1 MNKEQYKAYEN
12 KGAIKKEINIDEK
25 FGNDFEGTLLHG
37 CIIDDGDMFHLYVK
51 DGFFNLVVYYS
62 RWGQT
67 NIVEHVKTKVLNMEI
82 IVKGKRAYPEASSW
96 DFVSLLLDHNVK
108 VCLGSFNDKAI
119 SLNDGTFYPTAM
131 IA

>member
-12 KGAIKKEINIDEK
+12 KGSLKKEINIDDSFK
-25 FGNDFEGTLLHG
+25 QDFEGTLLHG

-67 NIVEHVKTKVLNMEI
+67 NIVEHMKTKVLNMENI
-82 IVKGKRAYPEASSW
+82 AKGKRAYPEASSW
-96 DFVSLLLDHNVK
+96 EFVSLLLNYNVK
-108 VCLGSFNDKAI
+108 VCLGSFNDNAI
-119 SLNDGTFYPTAM
+119 ALDDGKFYPSAM